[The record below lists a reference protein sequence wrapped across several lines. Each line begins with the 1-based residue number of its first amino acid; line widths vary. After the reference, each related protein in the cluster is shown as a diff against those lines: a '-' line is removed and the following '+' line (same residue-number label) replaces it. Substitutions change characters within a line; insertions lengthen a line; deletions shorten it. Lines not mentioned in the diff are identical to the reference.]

1 MQKRLKTPI
10 SESDARALK
19 AGETIY
25 LDGVVYTGRDEVHIH
40 ALEHFEKG
48 QKIPVDFRGAALFH
62 CGPIMKKVGD
72 KWEVVAAGPTTSSRM
87 NSLEPQFIEKF
98 RPGAIIGKGGM
109 SQPTIDAMKTFG
121 CVYLAITGGAA
132 VLAAKGIKSVSGV
145 EWFEL
150 GMPEAI
156 WIMNADNFG
165 PLTVAIDAH
174 GNSLFADVNTKVKE
188 NEQKVRA
195 KLGLK

>member
-1 MQKRLKTPI
+1 MPKRLKTPI
-10 SESDARALK
+10 SESDSRALK

-40 ALEHFEKG
+40 ALEHLEKG
-48 QKIPVDFRGAALFH
+48 QKIPVDFKGAALFH

-109 SQPTIDAMKTFG
+109 SQPTIDAMKKFG

-132 VLAAKGIKSVSGV
+132 VLAAKGITSVSGV

-174 GNSLFADVNTKVKE
+174 GNSLFADVNIKVKE

>member
-1 MQKRLKTPI
+1 MPKKLKTPLA
-10 SESDARALK
+10 ESDVRSLK
-19 AGETIY
+19 AGETVYI
-25 LDGVVYTGRDEVHIH
+25 DGVIYTGRDEVHIH
-40 ALEHFEKG
+40 ALDYLEKG
-48 QKIPVDFRGAALFH
+48 KKIPVDFKGSALFH
-62 CGPIMKKVGD
+62 CGPIMRKVGE

-109 SQPTIDAMKTFG
+109 SQPTVDAMKKHG

-132 VLAAKGIKSVSGV
+132 VLAAKGIKSVTGV

-156 WIMNADNFG
+156 WIMNAENFG
-165 PLTVAIDAH
+165 PLTVGIDSH
-174 GNSLFADVNTKVKE
+174 GNSLFADVGVKVKE
-188 NEQKVRA
+188 NEQKVRE